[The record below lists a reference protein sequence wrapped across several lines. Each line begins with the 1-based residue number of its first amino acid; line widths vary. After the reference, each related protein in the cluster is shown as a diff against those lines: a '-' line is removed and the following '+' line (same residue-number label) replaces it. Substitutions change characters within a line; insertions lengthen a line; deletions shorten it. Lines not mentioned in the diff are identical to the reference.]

1 MKNNLLVIFAFLL
14 LSVVIFY
21 ESVGFLPS
29 KQVIYSK
36 NYSSGEFS
44 NASIYSLSEQYS
56 SKGFC
61 FKTDKSGLKFL
72 KEVNAKLVHVS
83 KTENI
88 ENLYY
93 YSNKIKTYQMINS
106 HKVNIHV
113 ATTFDK
119 VTVGIPLIY
128 YGY

>member
-1 MKNNLLVIFAFLL
+1 MKNNLLVVFAFLL
-14 LSVVIFY
+14 FGVIIFY
-21 ESVGFLPS
+21 EGVGFLPS

-72 KEVNAKLVHVS
+72 KDVNAKLVHVS
-83 KTENI
+83 NAENI
-88 ENLYY
+88 ENAYY
-93 YSNKIKTYQMINS
+93 YSNKIKTYQIINS
-106 HKVNIHV
+106 KKVNIHV
-113 ATTFDK
+113 ATCFDK